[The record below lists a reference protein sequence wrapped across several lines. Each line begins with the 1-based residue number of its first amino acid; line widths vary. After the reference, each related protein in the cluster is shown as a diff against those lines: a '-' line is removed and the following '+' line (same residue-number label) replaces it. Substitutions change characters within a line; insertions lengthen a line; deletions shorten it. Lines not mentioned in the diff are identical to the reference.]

1 MSWSVGII
9 GKPELVAQ
17 ELDKYSET
25 LTGQSKTEFDEA
37 KPHLQSLMRLNVG
50 GETLVKLTASG
61 HASFAEGVKTYGN
74 CNVIV
79 EPFYSKLAL
88 GN

>member
-37 KPHLQSLMRLNVG
+37 KPHLQSLVKLNIG
-50 GETLVKLTASG
+50 GETLVKLSASG
-61 HASFAEGVKTYGN
+61 HASFVEGAKTYGN
-74 CNVIV
+74 CNVTI
-79 EPFYSKLAL
+79 EPFYAKLCL
-88 GN
+88 

>member
-9 GKPELVAQ
+9 GKPELVAR

-25 LTGQSKTEFDEA
+25 LNGQSKVEYDEA
-37 KPHLQSLMRLNVG
+37 KPHLQSLVLLNIG

-61 HASFAEGVKTYGN
+61 HASFVDGTKTYGN
-74 CNVIV
+74 CNAII
-79 EPFYSKLAL
+79 EPFYSKLAI
-88 GN
+88 G